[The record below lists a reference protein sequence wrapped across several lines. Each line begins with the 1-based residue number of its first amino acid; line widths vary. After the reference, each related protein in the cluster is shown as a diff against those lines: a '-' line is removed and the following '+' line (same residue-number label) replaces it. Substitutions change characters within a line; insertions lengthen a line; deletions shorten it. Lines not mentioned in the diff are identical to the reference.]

1 MTAIP
6 HHIALARKEK
16 LKTFVSLEKYFQAE
30 EKALCKSEYHNGKII
45 KMAGGSYNHDS
56 IAIKCT
62 HLMLEFVEK
71 NDLLYAINGSD
82 LKIRIEAHDRV
93 LYADALVISE
103 KPIFYENRTDTI
115 TNPIIIVEV
124 LSKSTAQY
132 DISEKFDFYRT
143 LESFKEYVLVH
154 QDRKHVIVFTKQTD
168 NTWNLCDYIGE
179 EAVALLHALQD
190 CPLAL
195 KRLYKGLDMP

>member
-1 MTAIP
+1 MTALP
-6 HHIALARKEK
+6 HHIALARKAK
-16 LKTFVSLEKYFQAE
+16 LQTFIPLGKYFQAE
-30 EKALCKSEYHNGKII
+30 EKALYKSEYHNGKII

-56 IAIKCT
+56 IATKCT
-62 HLMLEFVEK
+62 HLMLEFVDK

-82 LKIRIEAHDRV
+82 LKIRIETHDRV

-115 TNPIIIVEV
+115 TNPRIIVEV

-132 DISEKFDFYRT
+132 DMSEKFDFYRT
-143 LESFKEYVLVH
+143 LDSFKEYVLIH
-154 QDRKHVIVFTKQTD
+154 QDRKHVVVFTKQND
-168 NTWNLCDYIGE
+168 DAWLLRDYIGN
-179 EAVALLHALQD
+179 EAVAILHALHD

-195 KRLYKGLDMP
+195 QRLYKGLEL

>member
-1 MTAIP
+1 MTALP
-6 HHIALARKEK
+6 HHIALARKTS
-16 LKTFVSLEKYFQAE
+16 LKAFVPLEKYFQME
-30 EKALCKSEYHNGKII
+30 EKALYKSEYHNGKII
-45 KMAGGSYNHDS
+45 KMAGGSFNHDS

-62 HLMLEFVEK
+62 HLMLEFVDN
-71 NDLLYAINGSD
+71 NDLRYAINGSD
-82 LKIRIEAHDRV
+82 LKIRIDAHDRV

-103 KPIFYENRTDTI
+103 KPVFYESRTDTI
-115 TNPIIIVEV
+115 MNPMIIVEV

-132 DISEKFDFYRT
+132 DVSEKFDFYRT

-168 NTWNLCDYIGE
+168 ASWNLRDYIGE
-179 EAVALLHALQD
+179 DAVAILHALHN

-195 KRLYKGLDMP
+195 KRLYKGLEM

>member
-1 MTAIP
+1 MTARP
-6 HHIALARKEK
+6 HHIALARKET
-16 LKTFVSLEKYFQAE
+16 LKTFVPLEKYFQME
-30 EKALCKSEYHNGKII
+30 EKALHKSEYHNGKIVKKCSKSFNEGI
-45 KMAGGSYNHDS
+45 
-56 IAIKCT
+56 IATKISAY
-62 HLMLEFVEK
+62 MMGFVEE
-71 NDLLYAINGSD
+71 NDLNYCISNSD
-82 LKIRIEAHDRV
+82 LKIRIETHDRV

-115 TNPIIIVEV
+115 TNSVIIIEI

-132 DISEKFDFYRT
+132 DRTEKFDYYRT

-168 NTWNLCDYIGE
+168 DTWNLRDYIGDD
-179 EAVALLHALQD
+179 AVAILHALHD

-195 KRLYKGLDMP
+195 KRLYKGLEM

>member
-6 HHIALARKEK
+6 HHVALARKEK

-30 EKALCKSEYHNGKII
+30 EKALYKSEYHNGKII
-45 KMAGGSYNHDS
+45 KQCSKSFNECI
-56 IAIKCT
+56 IAAKVSTCI
-62 HLMLEFVEK
+62 LDFVEK
-71 NDLLYAINGSD
+71 NDLSYAINGSD

-93 LYADALVISE
+93 LYADAFVISE

-115 TNPIIIVEV
+115 TNPVVIVEI

-143 LESFKEYVLVH
+143 LETFKEYVLVH

-168 NTWNLCDYIGE
+168 NTWNLCDYIGDD
-179 EAVALLHALQD
+179 AVAILHALHD

-195 KRLYKGLDMP
+195 KRLYKGLEM

>member
-6 HHIALARKEK
+6 HHVALARKEK

-30 EKALCKSEYHNGKII
+30 EKALYKSEYHNGKII
-45 KMAGGSYNHDS
+45 KMAGGSFNH
-56 IAIKCT
+56 A
-62 HLMLEFVEK
+62 HLAVKIVKIMDNFVED
-71 NDLLYAINGSD
+71 NDLAYCISNSD

-93 LYADALVISE
+93 LYADAFVISE

-115 TNPIIIVEV
+115 TNPVVIVEI

-143 LESFKEYVLVH
+143 LETFKEYVLVH

-179 EAVALLHALQD
+179 DAVAILHALHD

-195 KRLYKGLDMP
+195 KRLYKGLEI